1 MRTAPTHHEVCSTQA
16 RVLGLTK
23 QSGRGASAHRH
34 RPRYRWHSP
43 AGTVIRD
50 ECRVN
55 RRRESFETAADP
67 LQRGAPHAPPG
78 LARTDKTVE
87 SATRRDL
94 ENQLIQVRLGIAS
107 SLFTALRTKHA
118 DTASHSLRVALNT
131 ASWMEALGMDPE
143 QRDVMEVAALLHD
156 VGKIG
161 VPDNILLKPGA
172 LSADEARI
180 MDQHRHLGVEIL
192 KSSCRSQAILD
203 IVASYA
209 AWFDGS
215 NRRVP
220 LMGDE
225 IPFGARI
232 LSICDA
238 YDAMTSDQV
247 FRRAMPREAALAE
260 LFRFAGSQFDPDL
273 VRLFADLHEE
283 HSDRLY
289 EAARHWLQ
297 ALSPNQMDAMWGL
310 NMAPAQATPLIPED
324 KFRQRLLDNMRDGVV
339 FVDSSLRILGWNTGA
354 ERMTGL
360 AGSSAFQRQF
370 KPGLIHMRTEEGRIL
385 RDDEC
390 PVLVSI
396 SSGEMRIRRLVI
408 RGRGDQDLSVEAQ
421 VIPVS
426 ETDGT
431 VFGAAMLLHDVSPEM
446 SLEAR
451 CQSLHEAATKDP
463 LTRVANRA
471 EFNRVHQMF
480 VMAHLDRQLPCS
492 LIITDIDH
500 FKKVNDTYGHQA
512 GDDVLKG
519 FAALLRTSCRPGD
532 LVARYGGEEFVI
544 LCADC
549 DNAVALRR
557 AEAVRK
563 SFCQMPHA
571 ALGGNSAS
579 ASFGVTEIQS
589 GDTPET
595 MLKRADRALYEA
607 KENGRNRVVQLGTG
621 LRNNEGEG
629 AVQANGGSNV
639 LLEQDLSALVPPSLV
654 VEKLRGFVSDHQAEI
669 SSVKEGDVRLSFPGA
684 AASSAGGPT
693 GAVALNMDLVLTDAS
708 SAAGPNGGIAS
719 KTFIQVRVSLT
730 KVRDRRN
737 ADALDRARQLL
748 TSLKSYLMAT
758 EERFI
763 PGEGEKSDSRQD
775 RRLGDSR

>member
-1 MRTAPTHHEVCSTQA
+1 M
-16 RVLGLTK
+16 
-23 QSGRGASAHRH
+23 
-34 RPRYRWHSP
+34 
-43 AGTVIRD
+43 
-50 ECRVN
+50 
-55 RRRESFETAADP
+55 
-67 LQRGAPHAPPG
+67 PPG
-78 LARTDKTVE
+78 AARSDKAAE
-87 SATRRDL
+87 SASRRDL

-131 ASWMEALGMDPE
+131 ASWMEALGMDAE

-161 VPDNILLKPGA
+161 VPDSILLKPGA

-192 KSSCRSQAILD
+192 KSSCQSQAILD
-203 IVASYA
+203 IVASYS

-225 IPFGARI
+225 IPLGARI

-297 ALSPNQMDAMWGL
+297 ALSPGQVDAMWGL
-310 NMAPAQATPLIPED
+310 NLAPPQATPLIPED

-360 AGSSAFQRQF
+360 AGSSVFQRQF
-370 KPGLIHMRTEEGRIL
+370 KPGLVHMRTEEGRIL

-408 RGRGDQDLSVEAQ
+408 RGRGEQDLSVEAQ

-492 LIITDIDH
+492 LIIADIDH
-500 FKKVNDTYGHQA
+500 FKKVNDTFGHQA
-512 GDDVLKG
+512 GDDVLKA
-519 FAALLRTSCRPGD
+519 FAAVLRTSCRPGD

-557 AEAVRK
+557 AEVIRK
-563 SFCQMPHA
+563 SFAQMPQA
-571 ALGGNSAS
+571 ALGGGCATS
-579 ASFGVTEIQS
+579 SFGVTEIQA

-607 KENGRNRVVQLGTG
+607 KEGGRNRVVQLGTG
-621 LRNNEGEG
+621 LRHNGSDG
-629 AVQANGGSNV
+629 TVQANKASNL

-669 SSVKEGDVRLSFPGA
+669 GRVEEQDVRLSFPGA
-684 AASSAGGPT
+684 SGFFRRRADRR
-693 GAVALNMDLVLTDAS
+693 VALNMELSLTDAS
-708 SAAGPNGGIAS
+708 SAAGPNGGVAS
-719 KTFIQVRVSLT
+719 KTFIRVRVSLQRS
-730 KVRDRRN
+730 RDRRN

-748 TSLKSYLMAT
+748 ASLKSYLMAT
-758 EERFI
+758 EEKVVVA
-763 PGEGEKSDSRQD
+763 EGEPEPRD
-775 RRLGDSR
+775 RRLTDRQAS

>member
-1 MRTAPTHHEVCSTQA
+1 MNRSSHTPPIPLNV
-16 RVLGLTK
+16 G
-23 QSGRGASAHRH
+23 
-34 RPRYRWHSP
+34 SP
-43 AGTVIRD
+43 
-50 ECRVN
+50 
-55 RRRESFETAADP
+55 P
-67 LQRGAPHAPPG
+67 APPG
-78 LARTDKTVE
+78 AARANPALD
-87 SATRRDL
+87 SASRRDL
-94 ENQLIQVRLGIAS
+94 ENQLVQVRLGIAS

-131 ASWMEALGMDPE
+131 AAWMEALGMEAD

-192 KSSCRSQAILD
+192 RSSCRSQAVLD

-225 IPFGARI
+225 IPLGARM

-238 YDAMTSDQV
+238 YDAMTTDQV
-247 FRRAMPREAALAE
+247 FRRAMPRESAMAE

-289 EAARHWLQ
+289 ETARSWLQ
-297 ALSPNQMDAMWGL
+297 ALAPDRTDSLWGL
-310 NMAPAQATPLIPED
+310 NLIPSGATPLIPED

-339 FVDSSLRILGWNTGA
+339 FMDSSLRILGWNTGA

-360 AGSSAFQRQF
+360 AGSSVFQRQF

-390 PVLVSI
+390 PVLLSI
-396 SSGEMRIRRLVI
+396 GSGEMRIRRLVI
-408 RGRGDQDLSVEAQ
+408 RGRGEQDLSVEAQ

-426 ETDGT
+426 ETDGM

-480 VMAHLDRQLPCS
+480 VMAHLDRQLPCG
-492 LIITDIDH
+492 LIISDIDH
-500 FKKVNDTYGHQA
+500 FKKVNDTFGHPA
-512 GDDVLKG
+512 GDEVLKG

-557 AEAVRK
+557 AEAIRK

-571 ALGGNSAS
+571 ALGGNSAT
-579 ASFGVTEIQS
+579 ASFGVTEIQA

-607 KENGRNRVVQLGTG
+607 KEGGRNRVVQLGTG
-621 LRNNEGEG
+621 LRQAAAEGEVR
-629 AVQANGGSNV
+629 ADATSNV
-639 LLEQDLSALVPPSLV
+639 LLEQDLSALVPPSLLI
-654 VEKLRGFVSDHQAEI
+654 EKLRGFVSDHQAEI
-669 SSVKEGDVRLSFPGA
+669 SSVAERDVRLSFPGA
-684 AASSAGGPT
+684 GGFFRRRADRKV
-693 GAVALNMDLVLTDAS
+693 GLNMEVSMTDAS
-708 SAAGPNGGIAS
+708 SAAGPNGGVAS
-719 KTFIQVRVSLT
+719 KTFVRVRVSLQRS
-730 KVRDRRN
+730 RDRRN

-748 TSLKSYLMAT
+748 ASLKSYLMAT
-758 EERFI
+758 EEKAMF
-763 PGEGEKSDSRQD
+763 GEGDKGEPRQD
-775 RRLGDSR
+775 RRFADHQGPP

>member
-1 MRTAPTHHEVCSTQA
+1 LRN
-16 RVLGLTK
+16 
-23 QSGRGASAHRH
+23 RH
-34 RPRYRWHSP
+34 RVEQLKT
-43 AGTVIRD
+43 AV
-50 ECRVN
+50 VN
-55 RRRESFETAADP
+55 RPSHTPPISPDVGSP
-67 LQRGAPHAPPG
+67 LAPPDAERG
-78 LARTDKTVE
+78 GPALD
-87 SATRRDL
+87 SASRRDL
-94 ENQLIQVRLGIAS
+94 ENQLVQVRLGIAS

-131 ASWMEALGMDPE
+131 AAWMEALGMDAE

-192 KSSCRSQAILD
+192 RSSCRSQAVLD

-225 IPFGARI
+225 IPLGARL

-247 FRRAMPREAALAE
+247 FRRAMSREAALAE
-260 LFRFAGSQFDPDL
+260 LFRFAGSQFDPEL
-273 VRLFADLHEE
+273 VRLFGDLQEE

-289 EAARHWLQ
+289 ETARSWLQ
-297 ALSPNQMDAMWGL
+297 ALAPDRADSFWGL
-310 NMAPAQATPLIPED
+310 NLTAGHVTPLIPED

-360 AGSSAFQRQF
+360 ASSSVFQRQF
-370 KPGLIHMRTEEGRIL
+370 KPSLIHMRTEEGRVL
-385 RDDEC
+385 REDEC
-390 PVLVSI
+390 PVSAAI
-396 SSGEMRIRRLVI
+396 GTGEMRIRRMVI
-408 RGRGDQDLSVEAQ
+408 RGRGEQDLSVEAQ

-426 ETDGT
+426 EADGT

-492 LIITDIDH
+492 LIIADIDH
-500 FKKVNDTYGHQA
+500 FKKVNDTFGHQA
-512 GDDVLKG
+512 GDEVLKG

-557 AEAVRK
+557 AEAIRK
-563 SFCQMPHA
+563 SFVQMPQP
-571 ALGGNSAS
+571 ALGGNNATS
-579 ASFGVTEIQS
+579 SFGVTEIQA

-607 KENGRNRVVQLGTG
+607 KEGGRNRVVQLGSG
-621 LRNNEGEG
+621 LRHAAAEGQLR
-629 AVQANGGSNV
+629 ADASSNV
-639 LLEQDLSALVPPSLV
+639 LLEQDLSALVPPSLL

-669 SSVKEGDVRLSFPGA
+669 TSVAERDVRLFFPG
-684 AASSAGGPT
+684 SSGLFRRRADRK
-693 GAVALNMDLVLTDAS
+693 VALDMEVTMTDAS
-708 SAAGPNGGIAS
+708 SPAGPNGGVAS
-719 KTFIQVRVSLT
+719 KTLVRVRVSL
-730 KVRDRRN
+730 KRNRDRRN

-748 TSLKSYLMAT
+748 ASLKSYLMAT
-758 EERFI
+758 EEKAMLGDGDK
-763 PGEGEKSDSRQD
+763 GEQPQD
-775 RRLGDSR
+775 RRHTDHLETS